1 MLNEKFGT
9 LTVIPG
15 KKQSKSEE
23 IANELDII
31 FKNTNLYRTKF
42 STMES
47 DRVIAMRRLDELTN
61 TLKVRNLRYKSKS
74 FCDYFVL

>member
-1 MLNEKFGT
+1 MLNESFGQLT
-9 LTVIPG
+9 LVPG
-15 KKQSKSEE
+15 KKKY
-23 IANELDII
+23 NEKDVENSLDMI
-31 FKNTNLYRTKF
+31 FKNTDLYKTKF

-61 TLKVRNLRYKSKS
+61 TLKVRNLRYKAKS